1 MNLKEPNI
9 CRKPLLLQDQRITKC
24 GDRQMIGEFA
34 KFVNLQNLWIAIQWI
49 IFEDIFTFKKN
60 LQKCGLIGVA
70 ISGYVS
76 FATSVKPH

>member
-1 MNLKEPNI
+1 
-9 CRKPLLLQDQRITKC
+9 
-24 GDRQMIGEFA
+24 MIGEFA

-49 IFEDIFTFKKN
+49 IFGYIFTFKKN